1 MEPIHLAA
9 TAEDPQQVVAKIEQ
23 RALRLSALL
32 REIDTVVYVAAG
44 RAAAG
49 RTDEIIQSDVL
60 SALYGS
66 RVDVLHV
73 NGRVLV
79 IAGEEQQEP
88 QAHHPAETGVVVG
101 LDRT

>member
-1 MEPIHLAA
+1 
-9 TAEDPQQVVAKIEQ
+9 
-23 RALRLSALL
+23 
-32 REIDTVVYVAAG
+32 
-44 RAAAG
+44 
-49 RTDEIIQSDVL
+49 VL

-79 IAGEEQQEP
+79 IAGDEQQEP

-101 LDRT
+101 LDRN